1 MNNFTI
7 IGLGQVEYVE
17 GGGNS
22 FSDDA
27 NAGRIK
33 VRMDSDGMKTIEELE
48 YAFPLIPKSLHILP
62 KVGEGVLV
70 FNSRSGESDSQRYY
84 VGPVIS
90 QPQFNTKC
98 DFNNGRGNAVS
109 LLSDKKALSE
119 KPLKAISKAG
129 ELVKGAFP
137 TNDDV
142 ALLGRGQEDVICRYK
157 PDKGISEVD
166 IRAGIR
172 LEPTN
177 TNVDFVKGN
186 VVFNN
191 YNPAYIQVKY
201 QKGGVCGLKE
211 TPYDN
216 DTNSYESPEIREA
229 ESVVNIVADKFNF
242 VSHKANFNEAVNDP
256 EQGVREED
264 IDYVM
269 SQLHRGVYGD
279 ELITL
284 LKLMVKAIFEHQHP
298 FSMMPPTIGGTV
310 LTQLVDYP
318 YDKLLSE
325 NFRIS

>member
-1 MNNFTI
+1 MNSFTI
-7 IGLGQVEYVE
+7 IGLGHVEYVE
-17 GGGNS
+17 GGTNT

-33 VRMDSDGMKTIEELE
+33 VRMDSDGMKTTEELE

-62 KVGEGVLV
+62 KIGEGVLV

-84 VGPVIS
+84 VGPIIS

-98 DFNNGRGNAVS
+98 SFDNGRGNAVS

-119 KPLKAISKAG
+119 KPLKSISKAG
-129 ELVKGAFP
+129 ELIKGAFP
-137 TNDDV
+137 NNDDV

-157 PDKGISEVD
+157 PDEGISEVD

-177 TNVDFVKGN
+177 TNIDFIKGN

-201 QKGGVCGLKE
+201 QKGGVSGFKE

-216 DTNSYESPEIREA
+216 DTNSYESPKIREA
-229 ESVVNIVADKFNF
+229 ESIVNVVADKFNF
-242 VSHKANFNEAVNDP
+242 VSHKANFNDAVNDP
-256 EQGVREED
+256 EQGVRKED

-269 SQLHRGVYGD
+269 SQLHRSVYGD
-279 ELITL
+279 ELIAL

-298 FSMMPPTIGGTV
+298 FSMKPPTVGGTV

-318 YDKLLSE
+318 YDKILSE